1 MQISTQQTGSH
12 KTNWTHTGAG
22 NCTCD
27 EVHDP
32 ADSFVPS
39 EPRLGARGGNLPSP
53 QSLYHRAE
61 SLTLRQNIPDIPT
74 YGSMSLPGSRD
85 TVARSDYPHGLL
97 GAT

>member
-1 MQISTQQTGSH
+1 M
-12 KTNWTHTGAG
+12 
-22 NCTCD
+22 
-27 EVHDP
+27 
-32 ADSFVPS
+32 
-39 EPRLGARGGNLPSP
+39 GNLPSP

-97 GAT
+97 GWSRIGPELSLQLQQFAQGLKTRIGRFA